1 MFLTTDEWINRVK
14 TDMEELTPDWDR
26 IVSQTAAPT
35 SNSISAP
42 NGPKP
47 LPGNCLSR
55 PNRYVAVSTSAAD

>member
-26 IVSQTAAPT
+26 LCERTGGADIEQYIRAKWPEALARQLLVA
-35 SNSISAP
+35 
-42 NGPKP
+42 
-47 LPGNCLSR
+47 